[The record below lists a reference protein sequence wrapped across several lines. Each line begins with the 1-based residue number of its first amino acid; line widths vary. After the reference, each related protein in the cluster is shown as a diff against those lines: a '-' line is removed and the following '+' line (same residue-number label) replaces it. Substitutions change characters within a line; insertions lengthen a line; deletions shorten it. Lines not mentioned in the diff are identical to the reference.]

1 MTIEQITQLKGLGYT
16 AEEIALLAPSISDPA
31 MPAAPAADPAPAPD
45 PAPATPANDNSNS
58 AVLDA
63 INKLTESI
71 QANNRGQQGTG
82 AAPAIDT
89 STIFDTII
97 NGINKKG

>member
-31 MPAAPAADPAPAPD
+31 MPAAPAADPAPVPD
-45 PAPATPANDNSNS
+45 PKPAPANDNS

-71 QANNRGQQGTG
+71 QANNRGQQGNG

-97 NGINKKG
+97 NGINNKG

>member
-45 PAPATPANDNSNS
+45 TNPAAPASDNNA
-58 AVLDA
+58 AVLEA

-71 QANNRGQQGTG
+71 QASNRGQQGTG
-82 AAPAIDT
+82 AAPAMDT

-97 NGINKKG
+97 NGINNKG

>member
-16 AEEIALLAPSISDPA
+16 AEEIAMLAPSITDPG
-31 MPAAPAADPAPAPD
+31 MPAAAAPD
-45 PAPATPANDNSNS
+45 PVPVQPQESPADKNNA

-63 INKLTESI
+63 IAKLTETI
-71 QANNRGQQGTG
+71 QANNRAQQGTG
-82 AAPAIDT
+82 AAPVMDT

-97 NGINKKG
+97 NGIKAKG

>member
-31 MPAAPAADPAPAPD
+31 MPAAPAADPAPAPETN
-45 PAPATPANDNSNS
+45 PAAASDNNT

-71 QANNRGQQGTG
+71 QASNRGQQGTG
-82 AAPAIDT
+82 AAPAMDT

-97 NGINKKG
+97 NGINNKG

>member
-45 PAPATPANDNSNS
+45 PAPAAPANDNS
-58 AVLDA
+58 AILDA
-63 INKLTESI
+63 VNKLTESI

-97 NGINKKG
+97 NGINNKG

>member
-31 MPAAPAADPAPAPD
+31 MPAAPAADPAPVPDQAP
-45 PAPATPANDNSNS
+45 PTPANDNS

-97 NGINKKG
+97 NDINNKG

>member
-31 MPAAPAADPAPAPD
+31 MPAAPAADPAPAD
-45 PAPATPANDNSNS
+45 PAPVAPTNDNS

-97 NGINKKG
+97 NGINNKG

>member
-31 MPAAPAADPAPAPD
+31 MTAAPAADPAPAPD
-45 PAPATPANDNSNS
+45 VKPPVPANDNSV
-58 AVLDA
+58 VLDA

-71 QANNRGQQGTG
+71 QASNRGQQGTG

-97 NGINKKG
+97 NGINNKG

>member
-16 AEEIALLAPSISDPA
+16 AEEIAMLAPSITDPGMPAASVAASDPA
-31 MPAAPAADPAPAPD
+31 PVQPQESPADK
-45 PAPATPANDNSNS
+45 DNA

-63 INKLTESI
+63 IAKLTETI
-71 QANNRGQQGTG
+71 QANNRAQQGTG
-82 AAPAIDT
+82 AAHVMDT

-97 NGINKKG
+97 NGINTKG

>member
-16 AEEIALLAPSISDPA
+16 AEEIAMLAPSITDPG
-31 MPAAPAADPAPAPD
+31 MPAAAAQDPAPVQQESSEDKNNA
-45 PAPATPANDNSNS
+45 

-63 INKLTESI
+63 IAKLTETI
-71 QANNRGQQGTG
+71 QANNRAQQGTG
-82 AAPAIDT
+82 AAPVMDT

-97 NGINKKG
+97 NGINAKG

>member
-31 MPAAPAADPAPAPD
+31 MPAAPAADPAPIQE
-45 PAPATPANDNSNS
+45 PAPAAPANDNS

-97 NGINKKG
+97 NGINNKG

>member
-16 AEEIALLAPSISDPA
+16 AEEIAMLAPSITDPG
-31 MPAAPAADPAPAPD
+31 MPAAAAPD
-45 PAPATPANDNSNS
+45 PAPAPAQEAPADKNN
-58 AVLDA
+58 ATVLDA
-63 INKLTESI
+63 ITKLTETI
-71 QANNRGQQGTG
+71 QANNRAQQGTG
-82 AAPAIDT
+82 AAPVMDT

>member
-16 AEEIALLAPSISDPA
+16 AEEIAMLAPSITDPA
-31 MPAAPAADPAPAPD
+31 MPAAAAPD
-45 PAPATPANDNSNS
+45 PAPAPAQEASADKDNA

-63 INKLTESI
+63 IAKLTETI
-71 QANNRGQQGTG
+71 QANNRAQQGTG
-82 AAPAIDT
+82 AAPVMDT

-97 NGINKKG
+97 NGINNKG

>member
-31 MPAAPAADPAPAPD
+31 MPAAPAADPAPVPETKPA
-45 PAPATPANDNSNS
+45 APASDNA

-71 QANNRGQQGTG
+71 QANNRGQQGNG
-82 AAPAIDT
+82 AAQPIDT

-97 NGINKKG
+97 NGINNKG

>member
-16 AEEIALLAPSISDPA
+16 AEEIAMLAPSITDPG
-31 MPAAPAADPAPAPD
+31 MPAVVSQDPAPVQQES
-45 PAPATPANDNSNS
+45 PADKDNA

-63 INKLTESI
+63 IAKLTETI
-71 QANNRGQQGTG
+71 QANNRAQQGTG
-82 AAPAIDT
+82 AAPVMDT

-97 NGINKKG
+97 NGSNTKG

>member
-16 AEEIALLAPSISDPA
+16 AEEIAMLAPSITDPG
-31 MPAAPAADPAPAPD
+31 MPAAAPD
-45 PAPATPANDNSNS
+45 PAPVQTQEAPADKNNA

-63 INKLTESI
+63 IAKLTETI
-71 QANNRGQQGTG
+71 QANNRAQQGTG
-82 AAPAIDT
+82 AAPVMDT

-97 NGINKKG
+97 NGINNKG

>member
-31 MPAAPAADPAPAPD
+31 MPAAPAADPAPVPETKPA
-45 PAPATPANDNSNS
+45 APASDNA

-63 INKLTESI
+63 IDS
-71 QANNRGQQGTG
+71 GQQPR
-82 AAPAIDT
+82 AAGEWCSAAH
-89 STIFDTII
+89 
-97 NGINKKG
+97 

>member
-16 AEEIALLAPSISDPA
+16 AEEIAMLAPSITDPG
-31 MPAAPAADPAPAPD
+31 MPAAAAPD
-45 PAPATPANDNSNS
+45 PAPAPAQEAPADTNNA

-63 INKLTESI
+63 ITKLTETI
-71 QANNRGQQGTG
+71 QANNRAQQGTG
-82 AAPAIDT
+82 AAPVMDT

>member
-31 MPAAPAADPAPAPD
+31 MPAAPAADPAPVPD
-45 PAPATPANDNSNS
+45 PAPAAPANDNS

-97 NGINKKG
+97 NGINNKG

>member
-45 PAPATPANDNSNS
+45 VKPSAPANDNSV
-58 AVLDA
+58 VLDA

-71 QANNRGQQGTG
+71 QASNRGQQGTG

-97 NGINKKG
+97 NGINNKG

>member
-16 AEEIALLAPSISDPA
+16 AEEIAMLAPSITDPG
-31 MPAAPAADPAPAPD
+31 MPAAAAAAPD
-45 PAPATPANDNSNS
+45 PAPVQQESPADKNNA

-63 INKLTESI
+63 IAKLTETI
-71 QANNRGQQGTG
+71 QANNRAQQGTG
-82 AAPAIDT
+82 AAPVMDT

-97 NGINKKG
+97 NGINTKG

>member
-31 MPAAPAADPAPAPD
+31 MPAAPAADPAPVPD
-45 PAPATPANDNSNS
+45 TKPATPANDNS

-71 QANNRGQQGTG
+71 QASNRGQQGTG

-97 NGINKKG
+97 NGINNKG

>member
-16 AEEIALLAPSISDPA
+16 AEEIAMLAPSITDPG
-31 MPAAPAADPAPAPD
+31 MPAAAAQDPAPVQQES
-45 PAPATPANDNSNS
+45 PADKDNA

-63 INKLTESI
+63 IAKLTETI
-71 QANNRGQQGTG
+71 QANNRAQQGTG
-82 AAPAIDT
+82 AAPVMDT

-97 NGINKKG
+97 NGINAKG